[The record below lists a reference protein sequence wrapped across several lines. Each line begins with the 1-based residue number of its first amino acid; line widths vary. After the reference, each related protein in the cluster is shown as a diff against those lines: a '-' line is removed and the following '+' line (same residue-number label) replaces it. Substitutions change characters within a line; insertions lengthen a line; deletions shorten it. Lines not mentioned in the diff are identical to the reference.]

1 MPFEEARRQLVSS
14 LDLTTGALSD
24 QAVVDRVTSTGEVD
38 GVSEL
43 DLDSLVGMELCLEI
57 ENRTGVT
64 LDLGDLAT
72 YPSVNALA
80 ELMRVRSSAPGR

>member
-1 MPFEEARRQLVSS
+1 MTFEEARSQLVSI

-24 QAVVDRVTSTGEVD
+24 QAVADRLTSNGDDVAL
-38 GVSEL
+38 SEL

-64 LDLGDLAT
+64 LDLADLAT

>member
-1 MPFEEARRQLVSS
+1 MTFEEARSQLVSI

-24 QAVVDRVTSTGEVD
+24 QAVVDRLTSNGDDVAL
-38 GVSEL
+38 SEL